1 MVSSSVQLE
10 DKRQILVAMSLL
22 NVSFIVLLFTAQMGI
37 MNLIVQ
43 NDSLL
48 IREINRGKDRSLGW
62 LNNIELASSNY
73 FFFNFL

>member
-73 FFFNFL
+73 FFF